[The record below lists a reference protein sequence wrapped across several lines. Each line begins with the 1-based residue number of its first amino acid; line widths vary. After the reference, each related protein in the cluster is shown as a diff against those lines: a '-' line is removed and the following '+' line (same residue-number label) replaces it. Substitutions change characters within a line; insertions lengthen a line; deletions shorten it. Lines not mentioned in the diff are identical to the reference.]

1 MDVNTQCPSC
11 AAPRPSIVR
20 DGFFYRADDS
30 QFIQRLKCKVC
41 AKKFSAAT
49 SKATYRQKKRRINP
63 IVRRSFASNMCPRDI
78 AELVGVNVKTV
89 FARLRWQAVLSREK
103 NRRFLREYIDQYG
116 PIKTVQFDDLLTFE
130 HTKCKPLS
138 IPVAVIDGVRVP
150 IGFRVA
156 SMRAFA
162 HLAVISRKR
171 YGRREDQSRRERQAL
186 FASSR
191 GAVVG
196 QGELK
201 KIAFDP
207 LFSVNH
213 TFATVR
219 AKVNRL
225 NRRTWCTTKKPDR
238 LADHLDIF
246 IDVFCDR
253 LKLLKLSPDAQQ
265 RQAGKVVIK
274 T

>member
-11 AAPRPSIVR
+11 AAPRPCIVR

-49 SKATYRQKKRRINP
+49 AKPTYRQKKRRINP

-89 FARLRWQAVLSREK
+89 LARLRWQAELSREK
-103 NRRFLREYIDQYG
+103 NRRFLREYVDRYG

-130 HTKCKPLS
+130 HTKCKPLT
-138 IPVAVIDGVRVP
+138 IPVAVSDGVRVP

-156 SMRAFA
+156 SIPAFG
-162 HLAVISRKR
+162 HLAAVARKR
-171 YGRREDQSRRERQAL
+171 YGRRKDQNRRQLR
-186 FASSR
+186 
-191 GAVVG
+191 
-196 QGELK
+196 
-201 KIAFDP
+201 
-207 LFSVNH
+207 
-213 TFATVR
+213 T
-219 AKVNRL
+219 KVNRL
-225 NRRTWCTTKKPDR
+225 NRRTWCTAKNPER

-253 LKLLKLSPDAQQ
+253 LKLLNLSPYAQQ
-265 RQAGKVVIK
+265 RHAGKAVVSAQRVNQ
-274 T
+274 